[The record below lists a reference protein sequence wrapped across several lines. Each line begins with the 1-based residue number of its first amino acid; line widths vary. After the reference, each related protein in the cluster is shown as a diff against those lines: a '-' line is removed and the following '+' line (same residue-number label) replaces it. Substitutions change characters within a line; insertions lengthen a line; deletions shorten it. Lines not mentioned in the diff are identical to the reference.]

1 MKPLHDILPPG
12 LPFGDLM
19 DALSGVQGVYERAA
33 LEMGSFRDSS
43 GVACPDGCGSCCETF
58 VPDVLPLEAAY
69 LAAYLAR
76 ESPER
81 ARELALEGFSDAERS
96 APHCPFY
103 RFDDAAHCSVY
114 EGRPLICRLFGF
126 SGVRSKDGS
135 PSFALCRRMPTLPG
149 SAARAW
155 KGEEVARELGALP
168 PLMSDLAAELQ
179 AVRPNGSPERR
190 LLTDALPEALRKVL
204 FLAGFGASDPGDE
217 PEPEPLA
224 PMPKAG

>member
-1 MKPLHDILPPG
+1 MKQLHEILPPG

-19 DALSGVQGVYERAA
+19 DALSGVHRVYGRAG
-33 LEMGSFRDSS
+33 LEMAAFRDAS
-43 GVACPDGCGSCCETF
+43 GVACPEGCGSCCETF

-69 LAAYLAR
+69 LAAWLAR

-81 ARELALEGFSDAERS
+81 ARTLALEGFSDAKRA

-126 SGVRSKDGS
+126 SGVRSKDGA
-135 PSFALCRRMPTLPG
+135 PGFALCRRMDALPG
-149 SAARAW
+149 RAARSW
-155 KGEEVARELGALP
+155 KGEDLGRELGAVP
-168 PLMSDLAAELQ
+168 PLMSDLASELA
-179 AVRPNGSPERR
+179 AVRPNESPERR
-190 LLTDALPEALRKVL
+190 LLTEALPDALRKIL
-204 FLAGFGASDPGDE
+204 FLAGFGANDPGDE

-224 PMPKAG
+224 PMPRAG